1 MLLGFAIGS
10 PCANR
15 SNVMDIARPELK
27 RQKRRRQII
36 WSVCAVVVLVGVTV
50 GISRLK
56 PAAPTV
62 DRSTIWTDTVK
73 RGSMLR
79 QVRGLGS
86 LIPSHEDVR
95 QIPAET
101 EATVIRIDKLPGS
114 QVEANTVL
122 VEMVNP
128 QLEQEAL
135 DAQLQV
141 KAAQAEY
148 ESLKVKLDSDLMTQK
163 AGAATVNADYSEAE
177 RQAQTDKSLYDL
189 GVISG
194 LQAKASAGKAQEMD
208 TRDKIEDQRLKI
220 NQEAIKSQLAVQQ
233 AKIEEMRALADL
245 KQKQL
250 ERLRVQAGV
259 DGVLVELPLQVGQH
273 VLPGTE
279 LAKIVQPNHLMAELK
294 IPETQARDVQI
305 GEPASIDTH
314 NGIIAGE
321 VSRVDPAVQNGTVT
335 VDVKLTGE
343 LPKGA
348 RPDLSVDGT
357 IDLEKLQD
365 VLYVG
370 RPAFGQE
377 NSTISM
383 FKLDPSG
390 NAATRVQVKTG
401 RASVNQI
408 QIDSGLKEGDTV
420 ILSDMSRWDNTDRV
434 RLE

>member
-1 MLLGFAIGS
+1 
-10 PCANR
+10 
-15 SNVMDIARPELK
+15 MDIARPELK
-27 RQKRRRQII
+27 RQKRRRQIL
-36 WSVCAVVVLVGVTV
+36 WSVVALVLLVGVTV

-62 DRSTIWTDTVK
+62 DRSTVWTDTVK

-114 QVEANTVL
+114 QVQAGTVL
-122 VEMVNP
+122 VEMSNP
-128 QLEQEAL
+128 QLEQEAV

-141 KAAQAEY
+141 KAAEAEY
-148 ESLKVKLDSDLMTQK
+148 QSLKVKLDSDLMTQR
-163 AGAATVNADYSEAE
+163 AGAATVNTDYAEAQ

-194 LQAKASAGKAQEMD
+194 LQAKASAGKAEEMG
-208 TRDKIEDQRLKI
+208 TRDQIEDQRLKI
-220 NQEAIKSQLAVQQ
+220 NQQAINSQLAVQQ
-233 AKIEEMRALADL
+233 AKIDEMRALADL

-250 ERLRVQAGV
+250 GRLRVQAGV
-259 DGVLVELPLQVGQH
+259 DGVLVEMPLQVGQH

-314 NGIIAGE
+314 NGVIAGE

-357 IDLEKLQD
+357 IDLEKLD
-365 VLYVG
+365 NVLYVG

-383 FKLDPSG
+383 FKLDANG
-390 NAATRVQVKTG
+390 NAASRVQVKTG

-408 QIDSGLKEGDTV
+408 EIDSGLKEGDTV

>member
-1 MLLGFAIGS
+1 
-10 PCANR
+10 
-15 SNVMDIARPELK
+15 MDIARPEIK

-36 WSVCAVVVLVGVTV
+36 WSVAALVVLVGVTV

-114 QVEANTVL
+114 QVEADTVL
-122 VEMVNP
+122 VEMSNP
-128 QLEQEAL
+128 QLEQEEL

-163 AGAATVNADYSEAE
+163 AGAATVNADYNEAQ
-177 RQAQTDKSLYDL
+177 RQAQTDKALYDL

-194 LQAKASAGKAQEMD
+194 LAAKASEGKAQEMV
-208 TRDKIEDQRLKI
+208 TRDKIEDERLKI
-220 NQEAIKSQLAVQQ
+220 NAEAIKSQLAVAQ
-233 AKIEEMRALADL
+233 AKVDEMRALADL

-250 ERLRVQAGV
+250 QRLKVQAGV

-273 VLPGTE
+273 VLPGAE
-279 LAKIVQPNHLMAELK
+279 LVKIVQPNHLMAELK

-314 NGIIAGE
+314 NGVISGE

-390 NAATRVQVKTG
+390 NAAGRVQVKTG

-408 QIDSGLKEGDTV
+408 QIDSGLREGDTV
-420 ILSDMSRWDNTDRV
+420 ILSDMSRWDNPDRV

>member
-1 MLLGFAIGS
+1 MFA
-10 PCANR
+10 R
-15 SNVMDIARPELK
+15 F
-27 RQKRRRQII
+27 
-36 WSVCAVVVLVGVTV
+36 
-50 GISRLK
+50 
-56 PAAPTV
+56 
-62 DRSTIWTDTVK
+62 
-73 RGSMLR
+73 
-79 QVRGLGS
+79 
-86 LIPSHEDVR
+86 
-95 QIPAET
+95 PAET

-114 QVEANTVL
+114 QVDS
-122 VEMVNP
+122 
-128 QLEQEAL
+128 QHRSGGDEQSPTGAGS
-135 DAQLQV
+135 ARRAV
-141 KAAQAEY
+141 AGKAAEAEY
-148 ESLKVKLDSDLMTQK
+148 QSLKVKLDSDLMTQK
-163 AGAATVNADYSEAE
+163 AGAATVNADYNEAQ
-177 RQAQTDKSLYDL
+177 RQAQTDKSLYEL

-194 LQAKASAGKAQEMD
+194 LAAKASEGKAQEMV
-208 TRDKIEDQRLKI
+208 TRDKIEDERLKI
-220 NQEAIKSQLAVQQ
+220 NEDAIKSQLAVQQ
-233 AKIEEMRALADL
+233 AKVDEMRALADL

-250 ERLRVQAGV
+250 ERLKVQAGV

-305 GEPASIDTH
+305 GEPASVDTH
-314 NGIIAGE
+314 NGVIAGE

-357 IDLEKLQD
+357 IDLEKLEN

-383 FKLDPSG
+383 FKLDPTG
-390 NAATRVQVKTG
+390 NGAARVQVKTG
-401 RASVNQI
+401 RASVNLI

>member
-1 MLLGFAIGS
+1 
-10 PCANR
+10 
-15 SNVMDIARPELK
+15 MDIARPELK
-27 RQKRRRQII
+27 QQKRRRQII
-36 WSVCAVVVLVGVTV
+36 WSAVALIVLVGVTV

-114 QVEANTVL
+114 QVTADTIL
-122 VEMVNP
+122 VEMSNP

-141 KAAQAEY
+141 RAAEAELS
-148 ESLKVKLDSDLMTQK
+148 SLKVKLDSDLMTQK
-163 AGAATVNADYSEAE
+163 AGAATVSADYNEAQ
-177 RQAQTDKSLYDL
+177 RQAQTDKALYDL

-194 LQAKASAGKAQEMD
+194 LAAKASEGKAQEMD

-220 NQEAIKSQLAVQQ
+220 NEEAIKSQMAVQQ
-233 AKIEEMRALADL
+233 AKVDEMRALAEL
-245 KQKQL
+245 KQQQL
-250 ERLRVQAGV
+250 GRLKVKAGV

-273 VLPGTE
+273 VLPGSE

-314 NGIIAGE
+314 NGVIAGE

-357 IDLEKLQD
+357 IDLEKLEN

-383 FKLDPSG
+383 FRLDPSG
-390 NAATRVQVKTG
+390 NGAARAQVKTG
-401 RASVNQI
+401 RASVNLI

>member
-1 MLLGFAIGS
+1 
-10 PCANR
+10 
-15 SNVMDIARPELK
+15 MDIARPEIK

-36 WSVCAVVVLVGVTV
+36 WSVVALVLLVGVTV

-62 DRSTIWTDTVK
+62 DRSTVWTDTVK

-114 QVEANTVL
+114 QVTANTVL
-122 VEMVNP
+122 VEMSNP
-128 QLEQEAL
+128 QLEQEAV

-163 AGAATVNADYSEAE
+163 AGAATVDADYSEAQ
-177 RQAQTDKSLYDL
+177 RKANTDKSLYEL

-194 LQAKASAGKAQEMD
+194 LEAKASEGKAQEMT

-220 NQEAIKSQLAVQQ
+220 NAEAIKSQLAVQE
-233 AKIEEMRALADL
+233 AKVDEMRALADL

-250 ERLRVQAGV
+250 QRLRVQAGV

-305 GEPASIDTH
+305 GEPASVDTH
-314 NGIIAGE
+314 NGVIAGE

-383 FKLDPSG
+383 FKLEPSG
-390 NAATRVQVKTG
+390 NGANRVQVKTG

-408 QIDSGLKEGDTV
+408 QIESGLKEGDTV
-420 ILSDMSRWDNTDRV
+420 ILSDMSRYDNVDRI

>member
-1 MLLGFAIGS
+1 
-10 PCANR
+10 
-15 SNVMDIARPELK
+15 MDIARPEMK
-27 RQKRRRQII
+27 RQKRRRQIL
-36 WSVCAVVVLVGVTV
+36 WSVVALVVLVGVTV

-114 QVEANTVL
+114 QVTADTVL

-141 KAAQAEY
+141 KAAEAEY
-148 ESLKVKLDSDLMTQK
+148 QSLKVKLDSDLMTEK
-163 AGAATVNADYSEAE
+163 AGKATVNADYNEAQ

-194 LQAKASAGKAQEMD
+194 LAAKASAGKAQELV
-208 TRDKIEDQRLKI
+208 TRDQIEDQRLTVNEK
-220 NQEAIKSQLAVQQ
+220 AIVSQLAVQQ
-233 AKIEEMRALADL
+233 AKVDEMRALAQL
-245 KQKQL
+245 KQEQL
-250 ERLRVQAGV
+250 GKLKVKAGV
-259 DGVLVELPLQVGQH
+259 DGVLVEMPLQVGQH

-305 GEPASIDTH
+305 GEPASVDTH
-314 NGIIAGE
+314 NGVIAGE

-357 IDLEKLQD
+357 IDLEKLD
-365 VLYVG
+365 NVLYVG

-383 FKLDPSG
+383 FRLDPSSNG
-390 NAATRVQVKTG
+390 AARVQVKTG
-401 RASVNQI
+401 RASVNLI
-408 QIDSGLKEGDTV
+408 EIDSGLKEGDTV